1 MEARGSVFRGMMTDC
16 HNTVGTATHLLGN
29 EIIFVLECLFRIL
42 TLFEQLQ
49 VDSLDG
55 GKYQTDR
62 VEWGKMGQ
70 RGKMGHLTFF

>member
-55 GKYQTDR
+55 GKYQTVTER
-62 VEWGKMGQ
+62 IMPAIN
-70 RGKMGHLTFF
+70 